1 MTARNARLELVSPP
15 MERTAAS
22 ADRLNRIEAAV
33 RDMAASCPVP
43 GALRTLVERLGE
55 PDAPSHSRRWDPNQ
69 DEARARKR
77 G

>member
-15 MERTAAS
+15 TERTAAS
-22 ADRLNRIEAAV
+22 ADRLGRIDAAI

-43 GALRTLVERLGE
+43 GALRLLIERLGE
-55 PDAPSHSRRWDPNQ
+55 PDARALRQGSRQTQAPV
-69 DEARARKR
+69 RKR